1 MTGVSVTCVSMRRAW
16 LHRVRRLRALG
27 RDDDGQLLLLVLAY
41 TVIAALLITVV
52 VDVSQAY
59 LYRRSLLAAADAA
72 ALSAANQPDLGA
84 VYTGADAEVLPL
96 SERGTLK
103 AVEQYADDAQ
113 LADRFRDFEVS
124 TVNTDGAA
132 VTVTLRAVVHLPFAN
147 LVTSRWRDGYPIE
160 ARASA
165 RSPLTP

>member
-1 MTGVSVTCVSMRRAW
+1 MSPGRAGF
-16 LHRVRRLRALG
+16 LGRLR

-52 VDVSQAY
+52 VDVSQTY

-84 VYTGADAEVLPL
+84 IYTGEDSESLPL
-96 SERGTLK
+96 SERGATH
-103 AVEQYADDAQ
+103 AVEQYAADAE
-113 LADRFRDFEVS
+113 LADRFRDFEVVS
-124 TVNTDGAA
+124 VDTDGTA

-147 LVTSRWRDGYPIE
+147 RVTDRWSDGYPVE
-160 ARASA
+160 ARANA
-165 RSPLTP
+165 RSPLVP

>member
-1 MTGVSVTCVSMRRAW
+1 MRRA
-16 LHRVRRLRALG
+16 LLGRLR
-27 RDDDGQLLLLVLAY
+27 RDDDGQLLLLVLVYAVV
-41 TVIAALLITVV
+41 TALLITVV

-84 VYTGADAEVLPL
+84 VYTGDDSAVLPL
-96 SERGTLK
+96 SGPGTVR
-103 AVEQYADDAQ
+103 AVEQYAADAQ
-113 LADRFRDFEVS
+113 LADRFRDFQV
-124 TVNTDGAA
+124 VAVDTDGAA

-147 LVTSRWRDGYPIE
+147 LVTSRWRNGYPVE

-165 RSPLTP
+165 RSPLAP

>member
-1 MTGVSVTCVSMRRAW
+1 VTGALRGR
-16 LHRVRRLRALG
+16 LRRLG
-27 RDDDGQLLLLVLAY
+27 REDDGQLLLLVLAY

-52 VDVSQAY
+52 VDVSQAF

-84 VYTGADAEVLPL
+84 VYTGVDAPALPL
-96 SERGTLK
+96 SERGTLR
-103 AVEQYADDAQ
+103 AVEQYADDAE
-113 LADRFRDFEVS
+113 LADRFRDFEVGA
-124 TVNTDGAA
+124 VDTDGAT
-132 VTVTLRAVVHLPFAN
+132 VTVTLRAVVHLPLVN
-147 LVTSRWRDGYPIE
+147 LVTGRWGDGYPVE

>member
-1 MTGVSVTCVSMRRAW
+1 MRWPQGLRLRW
-16 LHRVRRLRALG
+16 SSCLHRVRRE
-27 RDDDGQLLLLVLAY
+27 DDGQLLLVVLAY

-84 VYTGADAEVLPL
+84 VYTGDDAAALPL
-96 SERGTLK
+96 SEDGTLR
-103 AVEQYADDAQ
+103 AVEQYADDAE
-113 LADRFRDFEVS
+113 LADRFRDFEVV
-124 TVNTDGAA
+124 TVDTDGAA

-147 LVTSRWRDGYPIE
+147 LVTSRWHGGYPVE
-160 ARASA
+160 ARANA
-165 RSPLTP
+165 RSPLVP